1 MKQRSH
7 CRTPYFKAEPIFT
20 IDTFIHLCRV
30 IGNPLSLVLPSLQG
44 AMLKRANPWCEEI
57 EDFSAWPV
65 VPGIELKLSICRW
78 LYTQLPAYS
87 AVGLDADVLFE
98 MLMVALVCIKK
109 KNWGQKV
116 ASQKKRKKCWISKC
130 ARFLLFLLGL
140 EVVKDHMPGW

>member
-57 EDFSAWPV
+57 EEFSAWPV

-78 LYTQLPAYS
+78 LYTQFPAYS
-87 AVGLDADVLFE
+87 ALGLDADVLFE
-98 MLMVALVCIKK
+98 MLMMALGCIKK
-109 KNWGQKV
+109 KLGAK
-116 ASQKKRKKCWISKC
+116 SIFSKKEEKCWISKC
-130 ARFLLFLLGL
+130 AWFLLFLLGL
-140 EVVKDHMPGW
+140 EVVKDHMAGR